1 MCIQFKVIPAYWFS
15 VIFIKKRMGLFDFL
29 KKKTQA
35 EKNIIFLQKLRKKTV
50 VKETKSVMHGMIL
63 SSPHDSSYLD
73 EHPNGEGEFGLVKS
87 NPIPIYGIDNI
98 PAYMDKLRYEYI
110 SKSGS
115 GSKTF
120 NHIDFLRTSDSDDS
134 IIGSKKPSSKPGAS
148 STSSPKIEGHID
160 VYNIY
165 SIGGEKLAK
174 IYVNCYSLKTSDKV
188 VKGFIHRDQVPA
200 NKDSKVLMEAIKHMK
215 K

>member
-1 MCIQFKVIPAYWFS
+1 
-15 VIFIKKRMGLFDFL
+15 MGFFDFL

-50 VKETKSVMHGMIL
+50 IKETKSVMHDMIV
-63 SSPHDSSYLD
+63 SSPHDSSRLD

-87 NPIPIYGIDNI
+87 NPVPIYGIDNI

-115 GSKTF
+115 GTKSF
-120 NHIDFLRTSDSDDS
+120 NHIDFVRTSDSDDS
-134 IIGSKKPSSKPGAS
+134 IIGSKKPSSNPGAS
-148 STSSPKIEGHID
+148 STYSPNIGGVHID

-200 NKDSKVLMEAIKHMK
+200 DKDSKVLIEAMKHMK